1 MKKGYPTHKV
11 QEFRC
16 IRDLVYISAE
26 NWGDKA
32 QYIHLEKGE
41 KVTFTYNDNKRHF
54 DALGTA
60 MAQMGLMNSFVAVVG
75 DQHPDWMTAYLATI
89 TAGGVIVPLDKELSC
104 DQLAG
109 FIKQTR
115 CRAVFITEKIF
126 SRILNHLSELDFV
139 EYFIIIGPEPDR
151 QSLIDDSR
159 IRIFDDLIAQGQK
172 ALSEGV
178 NTFLTYR
185 RQPTDLAAVLFT
197 SGTTGTS
204 KGVMLSEENLV
215 CSTITCCKMMALD
228 NTTTL
233 VAVLPIHHTFAMT
246 CNHLAAGN
254 IGATTFMNDS
264 VKHALRNFVEFKPNT
279 LVVVPLYIETIHK
292 KIWDNIRKKG
302 KEKQVKA
309 LIKVSNGL
317 RKMGIDRRRELFAE
331 ILNALGGNIEKIV
344 CGGAPID
351 PKLIKDFDDFG
362 ITISEGYGITE
373 CAPLISVNPFHWRK
387 FGSVGIA
394 ATGVEVKIDA
404 PNGEDGEILAKG
416 KNVFMGYFENEEATQ
431 DAFTDDGWFRTGDIG
446 HIDHEG
452 FIYITGR
459 KKNIII
465 ASNGKNVYPEELEEH
480 ILKNEKV
487 AEAVVIGRQS
497 DSGITITAVIY
508 PNYDIYAGKNNEE
521 ILADLKAD
529 INVIN
534 KTLPVYKQIR
544 DVELRGTE
552 FEKTTTKKI
561 KRFLVK

>member
-60 MAQMGLMNSFVAVVG
+60 MAQMGLMNSFIAVVG

-151 QSLIDDSR
+151 EKLIDDNR
-159 IRIFDDLIAQGQK
+159 IRIFDDLIVQGQK
-172 ALSEGV
+172 ALSDGV
-178 NTFLTYR
+178 KTFLTYR

-215 CSTITCCKMMALD
+215 CATITCCKMMDLD
-228 NTTTL
+228 SSTTL
-233 VAVLPIHHTFAMT
+233 VSVLPIHHTFAMT

-254 IGATTFMNDS
+254 LGATTFMNDS

-309 LIKVSNGL
+309 LIKVSNGM
-317 RKMGIDRRRELFAE
+317 RKMGIDRRREFFAE

-351 PKLIKDFDDFG
+351 PKYIKDFDDFG
-362 ITISEGYGITE
+362 ITVSEGYGITE

-394 ATGVEVKIDA
+394 AAGVDVKIDA
-404 PNGEDGEILAKG
+404 PDGEDGEILAKG

-431 DAFTDDGWFRTGDIG
+431 DAFTEDGWFRTGDIG